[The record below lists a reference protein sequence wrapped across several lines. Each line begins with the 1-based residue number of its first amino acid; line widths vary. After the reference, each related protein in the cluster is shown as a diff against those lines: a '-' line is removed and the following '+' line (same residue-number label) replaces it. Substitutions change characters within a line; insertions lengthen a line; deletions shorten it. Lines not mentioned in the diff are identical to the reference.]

1 MTKLDLDKLLKLQK
15 SCKREQN
22 KIWEKMHR
30 EIVSIIAR
38 FTWSISEPN
47 ENNDEGADEI
57 VSEPK
62 VKKPRG
68 TPAKRKL
75 LQSNNMLNYVTKSP
89 QLVSEHQQ
97 PQQQDEGSNGSNIKV
112 NPNQAKQ
119 NLFQ

>member
-30 EIVSIIAR
+30 EIKSIIAR
-38 FTWSISEPN
+38 FTCSISEPN

-62 VKKPRG
+62 DKKPRG

-75 LQSNNMLNYVTKSP
+75 PQSNNMLNYVTKSP
-89 QLVSEHQQ
+89 QITSEHQQ
-97 PQQQDEGSNGSNIKV
+97 PQQQDEGSNGSNI
-112 NPNQAKQ
+112 NSQSESA
-119 NLFQ
+119 

>member
-1 MTKLDLDKLLKLQK
+1 MGEK
-15 SCKREQN
+15 
-22 KIWEKMHR
+22 WEHR

-38 FTWSISEPN
+38 FTCSISEPN

-62 VKKPRG
+62 DKKPRG

-75 LQSNNMLNYVTKSP
+75 PQSNNMLNYVTKSP
-89 QLVSEHQQ
+89 QITSEHQQ

>member
-47 ENNDEGADEI
+47 ENNDEGADEV

-75 LQSNNMLNYVTKSP
+75 PQSSNNMLKYVIPRAPK
-89 QLVSEHQQ
+89 
-97 PQQQDEGSNGSNIKV
+97 
-112 NPNQAKQ
+112 
-119 NLFQ
+119 

>member
-1 MTKLDLDKLLKLQK
+1 M
-15 SCKREQN
+15 N
-22 KIWEKMHR
+22 R

-38 FTWSISEPN
+38 FTCSISEPN
-47 ENNDEGADEI
+47 ENNDEGADEV

-75 LQSNNMLNYVTKSP
+75 PQSSNNMLKYVIPRAP
-89 QLVSEHQQ
+89 QVACEHQQ
-97 PQQQDEGSNGSNIKV
+97 PQQQGEDSNGFNIKV
-112 NPNQAKQ
+112 NPNHEAKQ